1 MDVRVTPIV
10 PLLIIHKDCKNKRP
24 PFCTWKIPKSEI
36 LGLRMGRN
44 GQMKRSISIGP
55 VQEKNGVLVIMPNRP
70 VTDQWKYQRKMKR
83 HFLIK
88 KGQFPDKG
96 KEPVCQN
103 LGRNIPIEISGPP
116 PDVIPNIPI
125 RRNRNGLFEFYS
137 KMLKSLANGK
147 HPWPTSKSERIFS
160 KLLPLDGTDLFRSSR
175 PKFPEILVKWMA
187 PI

>member
-1 MDVRVTPIV
+1 MENTEKRDTRIENGSEWPNETVHFDRTCPRKKWGACHYAKPTGPQISGNTRGKWNDIFW
-10 PLLIIHKDCKNKRP
+10 LKRANSLIRAKNR
-24 PFCTWKIPKSEI
+24 F
-36 LGLRMGRN
+36 
-44 GQMKRSISIGP
+44 
-55 VQEKNGVLVIMPNRP
+55 
-70 VTDQWKYQRKMKR
+70 
-83 HFLIK
+83 
-88 KGQFPDKG
+88 
-96 KEPVCQN
+96 CQN